1 MPSGFTLLDAIVLVV
16 YLAGTTWLGVRLGRG
31 QQDARDYFVGGG
43 RLPWW
48 AICFSV
54 VATETSALTFISI
67 PALAYGGDLGFLQI
81 AMGYLVGRIIVAYVL
96 LPRYI
101 EGKLVTA
108 YTLLGTRFGDR
119 TRRFASL
126 TFMGTRALGD
136 SVRVFATSIPLALI
150 LGAWL
155 PAGWGT
161 PMAIIILGACTVL
174 YTWYGGMRA
183 VVWTDVI
190 QMTVYLIGG
199 LSAVVILG
207 TAVTGGWGAIWQAAA
222 SADKTRLIDLSLV
235 LSKPHTLWAG
245 LIGGAFLSMASH
257 GADQMIVQRL
267 LGAGSLA
274 EARRALIVSGVVVIA
289 QFTLFLVIGLGLW
302 HFYEGRTFAQPDRIF
317 PEFIITMLP
326 PGLTGLVV
334 AALLAAA
341 MSTISSSLNA
351 LAASTTHDLWLPL
364 ARSRPSEALILTMAR
379 RFTLAWAVVL
389 VGGALL
395 YRTEGTPVV
404 VIALSVASFTYGALL
419 GGFSLGLL
427 WPRARQRDA
436 IGGMS
441 IGLVAMAVVV
451 FARPLSGWSPALA
464 APLAPL
470 TGIAWPWFVLI
481 GTTITLLSGILL
493 SLLPAAAVQQDSSPH
508 D

>member
-1 MPSGFTLLDAIVLVV
+1 MSSGFTALDALVLVC
-16 YLAGTTWLGVRLGRG
+16 YLVGTTWLGVRLGRG
-31 QQDARDYFVGGG
+31 QRDARDYFVGGD

-67 PALAYGGDLGFLQI
+67 PALAYGGNLGFLQI
-81 AMGYLVGRIIVAYVL
+81 ALGYLVGRIIVAFVL

-101 EGKLVTA
+101 DGQLMTA
-108 YTLLGTRFGDR
+108 YALLGARFGDR

-136 SVRVFATSIPLALI
+136 SVRVFATSIPLAVI

-161 PMAIIILGACTVL
+161 PLAILILGACTVL

-190 QMTVYLIGG
+190 QMSVYLVGG
-199 LSAVVILG
+199 LAAV
-207 TAVTGGWGAIWQAAA
+207 AVLSGAISGGWASVWQEAAA
-222 SADKTRLIDLSLV
+222 AGKTQLFDTALV
-235 LSKPHTLWAG
+235 LDRPHTLWAG
-245 LIGGAFLSMASH
+245 VIGGAFLSMASH

-267 LGAGSLA
+267 LGAGTLA
-274 EARRALIVSGVVVIA
+274 QARRALIVSGVVVIA
-289 QFTLFLVIGLGLW
+289 QFALFLVIGLGLW
-302 HFYEGRTFAQPDRIF
+302 TFYEGRPFAQPDRIF
-317 PEFIITMLP
+317 PEFIVTMLP

-364 ARSRPSEALILTMAR
+364 ARQRPSDDTVLRMAR
-379 RFTLAWAVVL
+379 RFTLLWAVVL

-419 GGFSLGLL
+419 GGFFLGLL
-427 WPRARQRDA
+427 WPRAMQRDA
-436 IGGMS
+436 IGGMT
-441 IGLVAMAVVV
+441 IGLVAMALVV
-451 FARPLSGWSPALA
+451 FARPLSGWVPALS

-481 GTTITLLSGILL
+481 GTTITLLSGMVL
-493 SLLPAAAVQQDSSPH
+493 SLLPVAARPGTSPS
-508 D
+508 

>member
-1 MPSGFTLLDAIVLVV
+1 MTSGFTWLDAGVLLL
-16 YLAGTTWLGVRLGRG
+16 YLAGTTWLGVRLGHG
-31 QQDARDYFVGGG
+31 QRNARDYFVGGG
-43 RLPWW
+43 TLPWW

-67 PALAYGGDLGFLQI
+67 PALAYVGDLGFLQV
-81 AMGYLVGRIIVAYVL
+81 AAGYLLGRIVVAYVL
-96 LPRYI
+96 LPRYFDG
-101 EGKLVTA
+101 ELVTA
-108 YTLLGTRFGDR
+108 YALLSTRFGPE
-119 TRRFASL
+119 TRRFASV

-150 LGAWL
+150 LGPWM

-161 PMAIIILGACTVL
+161 PAAIIILGACTVL
-174 YTWYGGMRA
+174 YTWHGGMKA

-190 QMTVYLIGG
+190 QMGVYLLGG
-199 LSAVVILG
+199 IAAVVLIG
-207 TAVTGGWGAIWQAAA
+207 QGIDGGWGAIFAQAGAA
-222 SADKTRLIDLSLV
+222 GKTRMIDTAFILGR
-235 LSKPHTLWAG
+235 PHTLWAG

-267 LGAGSLA
+267 LGSDTLR
-274 EARRALIVSGVVVIA
+274 EARKALIVSGVIVIA
-289 QFTLFLVIGLGLW
+289 QFALFLVIGLGLW
-302 HFYEGRTFAQPDRIF
+302 VYYEGQVFAQPDRIF
-317 PEFIITMLP
+317 PEFIITVMP
-326 PGLTGLVV
+326 PGLTGLLV

-351 LAASTTHDLWLPL
+351 LSAATTHDLWLPL
-364 ARSRPSEALILTMAR
+364 TGRKASDAAVLPAAR

-389 VGGALL
+389 IGGALL
-395 YRTEGTPVV
+395 YRAEGTPVV

-419 GGFSLGLL
+419 GGFFLGIL

-441 IGLVAMAVVV
+441 AGLIAMAVVV
-451 FARPLSGWSPALA
+451 FARPLGEWIPAMAPALA
-464 APLAPL
+464 PF

-493 SLLPAAAVQQDSSPH
+493 SLLPSRAARAATP
-508 D
+508 

>member
-1 MPSGFTLLDAIVLVV
+1 MSTGFTLLDAVVLVA
-16 YLAGTTWLGVRLGRG
+16 YLAGTTWLGVHLGRD
-31 QQDARDYFVGGG
+31 QRDARDYFVGTG

-67 PALAYGGDLGFLQI
+67 PALSYVGDLGFLQV
-81 AMGYLVGRIIVAYVL
+81 ALGYLVGRIVVAYVL

-101 EGKLVTA
+101 DGNLVTV
-108 YTLLGTRFGDR
+108 YTLLSTRFGDT

-150 LGAWL
+150 LGPWL
-155 PAGWGT
+155 PEGWGT
-161 PMAIIILGACTVL
+161 PSAIVILGACTVL

-190 QMTVYLIGG
+190 QMGVYLVGG
-199 LSAVVILG
+199 LSVVVILG
-207 TAVTGGWGAIWQAAA
+207 MTIPDGWGAVWQAADA
-222 SADKTRLIDLSLV
+222 AGKTRVVDTSL
-235 LSKPHTLWAG
+235 LLGRPHTLWAG
-245 LIGGAFLSMASH
+245 VIGGAFLSMASH

-267 LGAGSLA
+267 LGAESLA
-274 EARRALIVSGVVVIA
+274 NARRALIVSGLVVIA
-289 QFTLFLVIGLGLW
+289 QFALFLVIGLGLW
-302 HFYEGRTFAQPDRIF
+302 HFYEGRAFAQPDRIF
-317 PEFIITMLP
+317 PEFIVSMLP

-364 ARSRPSEALILTMAR
+364 RRQRPDDASLLTAAR

-395 YRTEGTPVV
+395 YRVEGTPVV

-419 GGFSLGLL
+419 GGFSLALL

-436 IGGMS
+436 IGGMT
-441 IGLVAMAVVV
+441 IGLLAMAVVV
-451 FARPLSGWSPALA
+451 FARPLSGWFPALA

-481 GTTITLLSGILL
+481 GTTITLLSGMLL
-493 SLLPAAAVQQDSSPH
+493 SLLPAASAQQAPPND
-508 D
+508 

>member
-1 MPSGFTLLDAIVLVV
+1 MTHGFTWLDAVVLVA

-31 QQDARDYFVGGG
+31 QRDARDYFVGGG

-67 PALAYGGDLGFLQI
+67 PALAYNGDLGFLQV
-81 AMGYLVGRIIVAYVL
+81 ALGYLVGRIVVAAVL
-96 LPRYI
+96 LPRYV
-101 EGKLVTA
+101 EGGLVTA
-108 YTLLGTRFGDR
+108 YTLLSQRFGDG

-136 SVRVFATSIPLALI
+136 SVRVFATSIPLALL

-161 PMAIIILGACTVL
+161 PVAILVLGACTVV

-190 QMTVYLIGG
+190 QMTVYLLGG
-199 LSAVVILG
+199 LAALWLLG
-207 TAVTGGWGAIWQAAA
+207 TQVPGGWSATWAAA
-222 SADKTRLIDLSLV
+222 TAAGKTGLIDTSFT

-245 LIGGAFLSMASH
+245 VIGGAFLSMASH

-267 LGAGSLA
+267 LGAGSLRG
-274 EARRALIVSGVVVIA
+274 ARKALVVSGVIVIL

-302 HFYEGRTFAQPDRIF
+302 RFYEARSFAQPDRIF
-317 PEFIITMLP
+317 PEFIITVMP

-351 LAASTTHDLWLPL
+351 LAATTTHDLWLPL
-364 ARSRPSEALILTMAR
+364 SGRRADDAAVLPMAR

-395 YRTEGTPVV
+395 YRSEGTPVV

-419 GGFSLGLL
+419 GGFFLALL

-441 IGLVAMAVVV
+441 VGLVAMALVV
-451 FARPLSGWSPALA
+451 FARPLSGWVPALA
-464 APLAPL
+464 EPLAPL
-470 TGIAWPWFVLI
+470 TGIAWPWYVLI
-481 GTTITLLSGILL
+481 GTTITLLSGMLL
-493 SLLPAAAVQQDSSPH
+493 SLFPRAARSAASQS
-508 D
+508 